1 MLDKYTLMF
10 KDIPIGDF
18 IYNED
23 EDKFSFKL
31 YDTVNNINYLPP
43 LLYDYTD
50 LRLDYQPND
59 KNIRDFIGDR
69 VMPEERHGLNS
80 ILEGLGLDFY
90 DPWEI
95 CKKCHGCSH
104 EDYWWLKKE
113 NDKFDWREYHQIS

>member
-1 MLDKYTLMF
+1 MTTKKKT
-10 KDIPIGDF
+10 K
-18 IYNED
+18 IYGVFNLIIKQMNGSE
-23 EDKFSFKL
+23 
-31 YDTVNNINYLPP
+31 NYALP
-43 LLYDYTD
+43 D

-113 NDKFDWREYHQIS
+113 GDNFNWREYHQIS